1 MWSNRIEPVTDGVDI
16 TINPK
21 VDDAIN
27 STQ

>member
-1 MWSNRIEPVTDGVDI
+1 MWSNRIELVTDGVDI